1 MISRPIICSS
11 RKKDGAPVTESG
23 KPKQFGNTKETESVR
38 KGRNSDGT
46 RRINEIG
53 GDETPP
59 FIPKSTML
67 GWLAFFDGLSHPLLL
82 IDFQTGTSFANRAL
96 CLIVG
101 EHDPLRSRSSRSSDV
116 PAWVGPDD
124 ADVWRQTLA
133 QFPIGPD
140 DEPSHFVITA
150 TVAGPRPVR
159 MSVTT
164 QWLWDDDSIAG
175 VVLLFAIHEQT
186 LTLASSNGELTDH
199 EHHEP
204 MVVDLV
210 ARLQSALR
218 EINLRATAESGQI
231 PHAFSAPTATL
242 SGREREVVY
251 FLAQGKRVQ
260 TIAESMGLSE
270 STVRNYIK
278 RIYRKYKVSSEAEL
292 RELLGTVILS

>member
-1 MISRPIICSS
+1 MNSRPIICSS

-23 KPKQFGNTKETESVR
+23 KPKQFGNIKETENAKQV
-38 KGRNSDGT
+38 RNSDGT
-46 RRINEIG
+46 RRSNEMG
-53 GDETPP
+53 GHETPS

-116 PAWVGPDD
+116 PAWVDPDD
-124 ADVWRQTLA
+124 ADMWRQTLA
-133 QFPIGPD
+133 QFPMGPD

-150 TVAGPRPVR
+150 TLAGPRPVR

-164 QWLWDDDSIAG
+164 QWLWDDDAIAG
-175 VVLLFAIHEQT
+175 VVLLFAVHEQT
-186 LTLASSNGELTDH
+186 LTLASSNGELTNND
-199 EHHEP
+199 HHEP

-210 ARLQSALR
+210 ARLQIALR
-218 EINLRATAESGQI
+218 QVNRRAAAESLEI
-231 PHAFSAPTATL
+231 PHAFSAPTSML
-242 SGREREVVY
+242 SGRECEVVN
-251 FLAQGKRVQ
+251 FLVQGKRVQ

-270 STVRNYIK
+270 STVRNYMK